1 MPCAP
6 RFAERRNIDGT
17 SQSSQRRPSDALFC
31 DRSDRPPTWIPTL
44 GRSIKTPKAAWWWC
58 IIGGY
63 RMVAWTRVQAAARV
77 CCRLRPPLPELF
89 EYRRNVATPSQCDEA
104 TDFATETRRVG
115 RHADVRPLRTA
126 KRARA
131 EHRRPATNAAAP
143 RSAAARSY
151 RIVSSCVGGAT
162 GGACGRGTPATHC
175 DWPAA
180 SSATDLPAG
189 LRQRVGSECARPDA
203 PPLGRHRGY
212 TVGAEVSDHC
222 SLSTGSA
229 ALCCAL
235 RPMGRS
241 CGRWRRTSSAHSV
254 GACAVPT
261 LYAMQRESVP
271 VPQCSL

>member
-1 MPCAP
+1 MGLAP
-6 RFAERRNIDGT
+6 KVIQTDHVVRFYDVQFPG
-17 SQSSQRRPSDALFC
+17 ALPAK
-31 DRSDRPPTWIPTL
+31 RPPWLDNGSHPADC
-44 GRSIKTPKAAWWWC
+44 GVAVR
-58 IIGGY
+58 IGGY

-89 EYRRNVATPSQCDEA
+89 EYRRNVATPSQCDQA

-131 EHRRPATNAAAP
+131 EHRRPAINAAAP

>member
-1 MPCAP
+1 MLAV
-6 RFAERRNIDGT
+6 ATKRRT
-17 SQSSQRRPSDALFC
+17 LRP
-31 DRSDRPPTWIPTL
+31 RSD
-44 GRSIKTPKAAWWWC
+44 
-58 IIGGY
+58 
-63 RMVAWTRVQAAARV
+63 
-77 CCRLRPPLPELF
+77 
-89 EYRRNVATPSQCDEA
+89 
-104 TDFATETRRVG
+104 RVG
-115 RHADVRPLRTA
+115 RHTDVRHLRTA
-126 KRARA
+126 KRARG
-131 EHRRPATNAAAP
+131 EHRRPAINAPAP

-151 RIVSSCVGGAT
+151 RIVSSCASV
-162 GGACGRGTPATHC
+162 ACGPIRCATHC

-241 CGRWRRTSSAHSV
+241 CGRWRRRTSSARFV
-254 GACAVPT
+254 GACVVPT
-261 LYAMQRESVP
+261 LYAMQRETVP
-271 VPQCSL
+271 VPQWSLRWCR

>member
-1 MPCAP
+1 MGIGWSPG
-6 RFAERRNIDGT
+6 RE
-17 SQSSQRRPSDALFC
+17 S
-31 DRSDRPPTWIPTL
+31 RPP
-44 GRSIKTPKAAWWWC
+44 RACAAV
-58 IIGGY
+58 Y
-63 RMVAWTRVQAAARV
+63 A
-77 CCRLRPPLPELF
+77 PPFPELF
-89 EYRRNVATPSQCDEA
+89 EYRRNVATPSQCDQA